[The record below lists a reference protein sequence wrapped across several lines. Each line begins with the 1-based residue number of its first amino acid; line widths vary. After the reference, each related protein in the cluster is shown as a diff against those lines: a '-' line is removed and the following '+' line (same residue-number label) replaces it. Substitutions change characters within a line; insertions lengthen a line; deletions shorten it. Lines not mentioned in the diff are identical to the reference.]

1 MSRRAGLRRRVARPD
16 SVAGSQPR
24 RRRGGRGG
32 ADRVPARHTG
42 IGGRRAVGPDRRGG
56 GRRRQR
62 FGGSFYN
69 HFDSKE
75 ELFQAAV
82 NEVLNELG
90 AILDKLIRK

>member
-1 MSRRAGLRRRVARPD
+1 
-16 SVAGSQPR
+16 
-24 RRRGGRGG
+24 
-32 ADRVPARHTG
+32 
-42 IGGRRAVGPDRRGG
+42 VGPDRRGG